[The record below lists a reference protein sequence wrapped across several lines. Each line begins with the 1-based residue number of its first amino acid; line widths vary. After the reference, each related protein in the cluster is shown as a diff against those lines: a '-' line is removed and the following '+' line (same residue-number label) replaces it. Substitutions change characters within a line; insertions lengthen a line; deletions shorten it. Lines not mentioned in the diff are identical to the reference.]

1 MFDSSLAV
9 PLHFTVEFVGFL
21 VAAGAAFLVLSR
33 PALVPGEP
41 GRRRLVALG
50 FGALAIGHVLHGG
63 AFMPA
68 DGEDVLTLIRAMGYA
83 VMLVGLVGKPVPAGA
98 SVGASYQVKD
108 SLPLVPGALALLAA
122 AAAFYGSFK
131 GGPKA
136 YRRLAVG
143 LALFALSEVFVSV
156 APSFEFGV
164 GEVNSAAVLSHVVKL
179 LGYVAIVTWL
189 WAGVRSSIRTRF
201 VASFVTLLVVVV
213 LALSVALTSVISRQ
227 VEDEELKRVDVQLG
241 AAVEGLFE
249 DIRLL
254 AQSLGLVDDS
264 QDFVDSLSR
273 GSASDLARVLL
284 DVSQDTY
291 GADFVVIDP
300 VAGPPGF
307 AGEGIDAPFV
317 GQVLSS
323 PLVKE
328 VEQQQSTPSGADITT
343 IQTSAKGPGK
353 GPKEE
358 VVILAAGDVPHPRLP
373 RRSVGTVILGRHIG
387 EDWIEGVTDDFQPA
401 EASLIGVGGRT
412 IASDLPQRIAK
423 RRLVP
428 RELEDQLREPLGG
441 ERLRVRQ
448 TFGSQS
454 FFTALA
460 PIFSSTRDP
469 VAVLALSSPAS
480 IVADTRSD
488 VTKALFLVAMIA
500 AGIAMALAWYSGRR
514 ITRPIQQLT
523 ATARAVRG
531 GDLEA
536 QAPVGGEDEVGQ
548 LGETFNEMTLSML
561 RLTEDLR
568 LAARE
573 EAQLRGRIETIIE
586 SMADGLVAVDADRN
600 VLAFNREAQ
609 ELTGL
614 SPDEALGHPVNEV
627 VCVTNAKGDPIDL
640 PIYALGA
647 GATSGAFLQRE
658 GRDPIPVAVTSAL
671 LPDDAGDIAGAVAV
685 IRDMTREREIER
697 MKSEFLS
704 NISHELRTPLT
715 PIKGYAEILTNKEVP
730 PDKVKKFT
738 QGILDSTAR
747 LERIVELLVDFSAM
761 EAGRL
766 APKSTPVNIGE
777 LVRSLGEYTE
787 ARTPRH
793 DVVMDIKSRLPKV
806 VGDER
811 LLRRSLEEILDN
823 AVKFSPQ
830 GGTIRLEVKG
840 VAKGN
845 GQGRRRGV
853 SVSISDEGIGIEPE
867 NLKRI
872 FSDFHQLDGS
882 ETRAYGGLGL
892 GLAFVQRIIEAHD
905 GQVDVDSRPEE
916 GTRFT
921 VTLPGAG
928 VTAKD

>member
-1 MFDSSLAV
+1 LA
-9 PLHFTVEFVGFL
+9 E
-21 VAAGAAFLVLSR
+21 
-33 PALVPGEP
+33 
-41 GRRRLVALG
+41 
-50 FGALAIGHVLHGG
+50 
-63 AFMPA
+63 
-68 DGEDVLTLIRAMGYA
+68 
-83 VMLVGLVGKPVPAGA
+83 
-98 SVGASYQVKD
+98 
-108 SLPLVPGALALLAA
+108 
-122 AAAFYGSFK
+122 
-131 GGPKA
+131 
-136 YRRLAVG
+136 
-143 LALFALSEVFVSV
+143 
-156 APSFEFGV
+156 
-164 GEVNSAAVLSHVVKL
+164 L
-179 LGYVAIVTWL
+179 LGYIAISTWL

-201 VASFVTLLVVVV
+201 IASFVTLLVVVV
-213 LALSVALTSVISRQ
+213 LALSVALTTVISTQ
-227 VEDEELKRVDVQLG
+227 VEDEELKRVDIQLG
-241 AAVEGLFE
+241 AAFEGLGE
-249 DIRLL
+249 DIRFL
-254 AQSLGLVDDS
+254 ARSLGLVEDS
-264 QDFVDSLSR
+264 QNFVNRLSR
-273 GSASDLARVLL
+273 GSADGLASVLL
-284 DVSQDTY
+284 GIAQDTY
-291 GADFVVIDP
+291 GAEFVVIDP
-300 VAGPPGF
+300 VAGPPDF
-307 AGEGIDAPFV
+307 AGEEIDAPFV
-317 GQVLSS
+317 GQVLDS

-328 VEQQQSTPSGADITT
+328 VEEQQSTPSGADITT
-343 IQTSAKGPGK
+343 IQASGR
-353 GPKEE
+353 EE

-387 EDWIEGVTDDFQPA
+387 EDWISGVTTDFQPA
-401 EASLIGVGGRT
+401 KASLIGVGGKT

-423 RRLVP
+423 RRLIP
-428 RELEDQLREPLGG
+428 RELEPQLREPLGG
-441 ERLRVRQ
+441 DRLQVRQ

-460 PIFSSTRDP
+460 PIVSSTRDP

-573 EAQLRGRIETIIE
+573 EQQLRGRIETIIE

-614 SPDEALGHPVNEV
+614 SPDEALGHAVSEV

-647 GATSGAFLQRE
+647 GATSGVFLQRE
-658 GRDPIPVAVTSAL
+658 GHDPIPVAVTSAL

-730 PDKVKKFT
+730 ADKVKKFT

-777 LVRSLGEYTE
+777 LVRKLGEETE
-787 ARTPRH
+787 ERTPRH

-845 GQGRRRGV
+845 GQGKSRGV

-928 VTAKD
+928 ATARD